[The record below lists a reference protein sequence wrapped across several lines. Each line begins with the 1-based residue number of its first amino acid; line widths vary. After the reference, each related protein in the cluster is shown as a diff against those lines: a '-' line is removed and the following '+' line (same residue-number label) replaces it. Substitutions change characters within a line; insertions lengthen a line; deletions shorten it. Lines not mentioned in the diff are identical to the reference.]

1 MQTCAVLLA
10 SGCVWGPAQE
20 PLALRSTQQEPIS
33 DNEPFTVGMTTDSS
47 VPNSSRR
54 SVHVKS
60 LQKPLFC
67 GEEQLQGWKQ
77 WQLRSS
83 RCVRPEKLTFQQ
95 NQRLGE
101 DSRTETQTSSP
112 HIHTT
117 QKGRRNCIRMGRCAP
132 SQLMEL
138 GCRSCCGTPLLGCI
152 RCCVFSALKWQL
164 YKLLQSTGSHQGIVL
179 KQSWYLHL
187 FVSPHTNAQEF
198 LGFLN
203 CSTVGNHYTFW

>member
-1 MQTCAVLLA
+1 MSPLQLACPQIAVFKIPQDIMLDSCETSTKALILWGRTA
-10 SGCVWGPAQE
+10 VRMKQGQLWSSCCVW
-20 PLALRSTQQEPIS
+20 
-33 DNEPFTVGMTTDSS
+33 
-47 VPNSSRR
+47 
-54 SVHVKS
+54 
-60 LQKPLFC
+60 
-67 GEEQLQGWKQ
+67 
-77 WQLRSS
+77 
-83 RCVRPEKLTFQQ
+83 PEKLTFQQ
-95 NQRLGE
+95 TQRLGE
-101 DSRTETQTSSP
+101 DSWTETQTSSP

-152 RCCVFSALKWQL
+152 RRCVFSALKWQL

-203 CSTVGNHYTFW
+203 CSTAGNHYNFW